1 MTVITHE
8 QIPQYVRVFERN
20 DEWAAKS
27 EMANVYN
34 DEFAKNDIH
43 SLAI

>member
-1 MTVITHE
+1 MMSGSQKRDGKI
-8 QIPQYVRVFERN
+8 
-20 DEWAAKS
+20 
-27 EMANVYN
+27 VYN